1 MTTERTAD
9 GPPGTAALRPRG
21 AADGREGGAGRGGAG
36 QGPAGRRAGIRF
48 RPFAPSTLLTTA
60 MSVPLVLGLP
70 LLLPLVVMNQPGSGA
85 RDTAYWLQ
93 AGLTAYCGARLCAM
107 ILARRRKL
115 LQATFWMFCYMAMGV
130 APLAQAVLGRV
141 PTPVVGP
148 REDLVLAIALVLFG
162 CCAFDVGA
170 LLARFRPPWRRRE
183 AEEERDFGRAAAG
196 DADEDRRQG
205 RKGDRPRLV
214 HRRRV
219 HLLTLAA
226 FAAAALLVM
235 RLGGPAV
242 FFSSRQEITAGLED
256 AGLSGNG
263 SEAGQAF
270 VRGFGTVLPLIA
282 LLVYV
287 RRLATSRRARRS
299 WSTVAVF
306 GALFCLNAVVNNP
319 ISNPRYW
326 FLTVMFALLFTA
338 FPVSAALYRM
348 SLTLGVVV
356 ALLLFPFADAFRYD
370 ENNTRPIETTSF
382 LEPLALKDYDQIG
395 MFANTITYVESTGH
409 TYGNQLAGCVLFA
422 VPRSVWE
429 GKPVDTGVMV
439 GQWMGTRNT
448 NLSSPVWAELYIDFG
463 AVGMTAGMGLIGYA
477 AARFDRRVARA
488 SAGRRSHPGRLLLMT
503 APLIAG
509 YSFILLRGPLLQAT
523 GRVAIAAMCLLF
535 ITTRRADRAVP
546 KD

>member
-1 MTTERTAD
+1 
-9 GPPGTAALRPRG
+9 
-21 AADGREGGAGRGGAG
+21 
-36 QGPAGRRAGIRF
+36 
-48 RPFAPSTLLTTA
+48 

-70 LLLPLVVMNQPGSGA
+70 LLLPLVVMNQPGGGA

-93 AGLTAYCGARLCAM
+93 AGLTAYCGARLSAM

-162 CCAFDVGA
+162 CCAFDLGA

-183 AEEERDFGRAAAG
+183 AEEERDFGRAATAEAG
-196 DADEDRRQG
+196 GPGEAGRTSGAGEAGGSAGDRRQG
-205 RKGDRPRLV
+205 RKGGDRPRLV

-287 RRLATSRRARRS
+287 RRLATSRHARRS

-306 GALFCLNAVVNNP
+306 GALFCLNVVVNNP

-370 ENNTRPIETTSF
+370 DNNTRPIETTSF

-463 AVGMTAGMGLIGYA
+463 AVGMTAGMGLLGYA
-477 AARFDRRVARA
+477 AAWFDRRVARA
-488 SAGRRSHPGRLLLMT
+488 SAGRRSHPGRLLLIT

-546 KD
+546 GS

>member
-1 MTTERTAD
+1 MTTERPVA
-9 GPPGTAALRPRG
+9 GPRESLAEQARDSAGPGGPAVGGGGARPR
-21 AADGREGGAGRGGAG
+21 AWA
-36 QGPAGRRAGIRF
+36 
-48 RPFAPSTLLTTA
+48 RPFAPRALLTTA

-70 LLLPLVVMNQPGSGA
+70 LLLPLVVMNQPGGGV

-93 AGLTAYCGARLCAM
+93 AGLTAYCGTRLCAM

-162 CCAFDVGA
+162 CCAFDLGA

-183 AEEERDFGRAAAG
+183 AEEERDDRGGAG
-196 DADEDRRQG
+196 GGAEDG
-205 RKGDRPRLV
+205 PGDRPRLV

-226 FAAAALLVM
+226 FAAAALLVV

-282 LLVYV
+282 LLVHV
-287 RRLATSRRARRS
+287 RMLVTSRRARRS
-299 WSTVAVF
+299 WSTVAV
-306 GALFCLNAVVNNP
+306 LVSLCCLNAVVNNP

-356 ALLLFPFADAFRYD
+356 ALLLFPFADAFRYE

-395 MFANTITYVESTGH
+395 MFANTITYVDSAGH
-409 TYGNQLAGCVLFA
+409 TYGNQLAGCLLFA

-448 NLSSPVWAELYIDFG
+448 NLSSPVWAELYVDFG
-463 AVGMTAGMGLIGYA
+463 AVGMTAGLGLVGYA

-488 SAGRRSHPGRLLLMT
+488 SAGRRGHPGRLLLVV

-535 ITTRRADRAVP
+535 VTTRHADRAVP
-546 KD
+546 GEGPGGRPRSP